1 MVVID
6 GSAIQNQ
13 VELLGGQIKLLK
25 KDNTEW
31 KYAVFFCDC
40 NLGQLYD
47 FFDEWDIEYQE
58 ATEQNGKFI
67 VKFKDKSYSKPYSVT
82 DSKGQKKI
90 VFAKDEQTAAKYVMD
105 SNKEVKQYLV
115 RFADASYKVSAKS
128 EQEAVDI
135 AHKQYKLL
143 KLKDGSAANLA
154 YNVISIVNTIKADC
168 EKLERSEP
176 ESPEAKAFVTSITK
190 NIKEVEKQYD
200 KLISFV
206 EHWI

>member
-1 MVVID
+1 MLIVD

-13 VELLGGQIKLLK
+13 IELLGGKLKLSK
-25 KDNTEW
+25 KENDVW
-31 KYAVFFCDC
+31 KYAVFPCDC
-40 NLGQLYD
+40 NLGQLYE
-47 FFDEWDIEYQE
+47 FFDEWDIEY
-58 ATEQNGKFI
+58 EQAKEQANMFV

-82 DSKGQKKI
+82 DSNGLKKV
-90 VFAKDEQTAAKYVMD
+90 VFAKDEQSAAKVVMQD
-105 SNKEVKQYLV
+105 KKELKQYLV
-115 RFADASYKVSAKS
+115 RFSDATYTVSAKD
-128 EQEAVDI
+128 EQQAVDL
-135 AHKQYKLL
+135 AHKQYKVM
-143 KLKDGSAANLA
+143 KAKDGSAANLA

-176 ESPEAKAFVTSITK
+176 ESPEAKAFVNSITK

>member
-1 MVVID
+1 MEVID

-13 VELLGGQIKLLK
+13 VELLGGKIKLAG

-31 KYAVFFCDC
+31 KHAVFFCDC

-47 FFDEWDIEYQE
+47 FFDEWQIEYE
-58 ATEQNGKFI
+58 HAKEQDGKFI
-67 VKFKDKSYSKPYSVT
+67 VKFRDMSESKPYSVT
-82 DSKGQKKI
+82 DSKGQKRV
-90 VFAKDEQTAAKYVMD
+90 VFAKDEKAAARVVMD
-105 SNKEVKQYLV
+105 SNKEIKQYLV

-143 KLKDGSAANLA
+143 KIKDGSVSNIA
-154 YNVISIVNTIKADC
+154 YNILSNLNTLKANC
-168 EKLERSEP
+168 AKIEKTEP
-176 ESPEAKAFVTSITK
+176 ASQEAKMLVDAIEK
-190 NIKEVEKQYD
+190 NIKDIKKQFD
-200 KLISFV
+200 SLESFI